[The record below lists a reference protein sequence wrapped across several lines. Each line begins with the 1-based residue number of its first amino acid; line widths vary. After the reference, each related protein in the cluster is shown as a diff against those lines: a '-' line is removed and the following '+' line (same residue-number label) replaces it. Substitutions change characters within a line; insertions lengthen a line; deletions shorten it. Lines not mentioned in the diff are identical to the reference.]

1 MSNPK
6 TRLKLSYNPVHDH
19 FTFDKVA
26 NKSQC
31 KSCPSSLRGKNPSS
45 LANHL
50 KARHPSIYKV
60 FVANKSRAQKLK
72 VDDND
77 KKMKAKAVFTT
88 PATLN
93 ESGSSGVSVKDLIG
107 GSRNSS
113 LKFSHGD
120 PRQKKINRKLAVTI
134 ATSSLPVNIVSNPA
148 FKEFVAELNPSARV
162 PAKDKMR
169 KEVNE
174 IWKEVKENIDKAL
187 KVARRVSITT
197 DIWSTKGCN
206 SSYLGVTVH
215 FYNSE
220 TKCRGANKI
229 ACREFP
235 VRHNAV
241 NIAELIL
248 KICKEYSIDCKLTH
262 MVIDNGSNMVKAVR
276 EFNNQN
282 RRGANDEEDS
292 SDNEE
297 EEEDLDDEMSD
308 SSDEE
313 ERDVDENEEAES
325 VEREAITEVEEH
337 DERDRMIDNVLKN
350 KKVRRGGCFSH
361 TMQCAINCV
370 AKSRHLKFGKVM
382 KKTKKYVNKYKKST
396 IAKEVLRAT
405 SFKKRLVGFV
415 KTRWFSDLAM
425 CKSIIEAFELSDKP
439 LSVLTEKMGWNCEIT
454 VQDIRTLKLFCE
466 ILDPFA
472 KHTDILGGENYSTIQ
487 LVYPT
492 LVDLLAHVDEMS
504 LKPGMRRFCEGLI
517 KEIKKYFAFVLEPES
532 VRYDA
537 TCIAATFLDPCWTA
551 ILDEEQ
557 IAIAKNHLFELCKEY
572 SENNSDII
580 DAVSV
585 NAPPPLAFANY
596 KHVSRK
602 ISGTV
607 GSAGSLTALFRS
619 DLETYVKECDR
630 IRLEIQNESKKTV
643 DTPEEEADS
652 VEVIEELDDGMDLY
666 DNGDHENNVDDRN
679 EEDDVAAD
687 DAREEVLMRDPLDY
701 WVAEE
706 TRYYSPIARVAQD
719 LLTIPATS
727 TPSERLFS
735 ASGLLTEG
743 KMASISPENL
753 EKRVLIKVN
762 ISKQ

>member
-6 TRLKLSYNPVHDH
+6 TRLKLFYNPVHDH
-19 FTFDKVA
+19 FTFDKVS

-31 KSCPSSLRGKNPSS
+31 KSCPSSLQGKNSS
-45 LANHL
+45 TLANHL

-60 FVANKSRAQKLK
+60 FIANKSRAQKQK
-72 VDDND
+72 VDEND
-77 KKMKAKAVFTT
+77 QKKKEKAVFVT
-88 PATLN
+88 P
-93 ESGSSGVSVKDLIG
+93 ESGGSGVSVKDLIG

-113 LKFSHGD
+113 LKFSHSD
-120 PRQKKINRKLAVTI
+120 PRQKKINKKLAVTI
-134 ATSSLPVNIVSNPA
+134 ATSTLPVNIVSNLA
-148 FKEFVAELNPSARV
+148 FKEFVAELNPSARI
-162 PAKDKMR
+162 PGKDKMR

-174 IWKEVKENIDKAL
+174 IWKEVRDIIDKSL

-220 TKCRGANKI
+220 SKTRGAHKI

-235 VRHNAV
+235 VRHTAV
-241 NIAELIL
+241 NIADLIL
-248 KICKEYSIDCKLTH
+248 KICKEYSIDGKITH
-262 MVIDNGSNMVKAVR
+262 MVMDNGSNMVKAVR
-276 EFNNQN
+276 EFNNKTG
-282 RRGANDEEDS
+282 RGATAEENS
-292 SDNEE
+292 SDDEGGEVEE
-297 EEEDLDDEMSD
+297 EEWLNDEMNDDSDDE
-308 SSDEE
+308 DEN
-313 ERDVDENEEAES
+313 ERDVDENEEAEAL
-325 VEREAITEVEEH
+325 EREAIAEVEEH
-337 DERDRMIDNVLKN
+337 DDRDRLIDDALEN

-361 TMQCAINCV
+361 TMQCAINRV
-370 AKSRHLKFGKVM
+370 AKSRHMKFGKVM
-382 KKTKKYVNKYKKST
+382 KKTKRYVNKYKKST
-396 IAKEVLRAT
+396 IAKEVLRGT
-405 SFKKRLVGFV
+405 SFKTRLVGFV

-472 KHTDILGGENYSTIQ
+472 KHTDILGGEKYSTIQ

-504 LKPGMRRFCEGLI
+504 LKPGMRRFCEGLV
-517 KEIKKYFAFVLEPES
+517 KEIKKYFAFVLEPDS

-537 TCIAATFLDPCWTA
+537 ACIAATFLDPCWTA
-551 ILDEEQ
+551 ILEEEQ
-557 IAIAKNHLFELCKEY
+557 IEIAKNYLFELCKEY
-572 SENNSDII
+572 SVNSNEII
-580 DAVSV
+580 DADAEPV
-585 NAPPPLAFANY
+585 NIPPPLAFANY

-607 GSAGSLTALFRS
+607 GTAGSLTALFRS

-643 DTPEEEADS
+643 DSAEEEAES
-652 VEVIEELDDGMDLY
+652 VEVIDDNEDEIDLY
-666 DNGDHENNVDDRN
+666 GVDQENNGDADIGN
-679 EEDDVAAD
+679 EEGIVAGD

-706 TRYYSPIARVAQD
+706 TR
-719 LLTIPATS
+719 
-727 TPSERLFS
+727 
-735 ASGLLTEG
+735 
-743 KMASISPENL
+743 
-753 EKRVLIKVN
+753 
-762 ISKQ
+762 